1 MKKNL
6 KKITAAVICIAVALL
21 CAFSVF
27 ASEFSIISGKGSGT
41 ARVMSPSISTARW
54 SSPKKSYICENSDG
68 TLTVVDVSG
77 SAVSA
82 SVYSQSFEL
91 ISPIQVQ
98 LGFELPVF
106 GGFYSGEKYN
116 YIVFGDTNADED
128 DSKPVYKIVKYD
140 KSFNRLGGV
149 AVTGG
154 ECFTTVPFDAG
165 TVAMSESGNELVI
178 HTSRER
184 YKSSDGLNH
193 QSQLTIIVDT
203 ENMQVTN
210 SLQLFQEN
218 HVSHSFNQFALHD
231 GGARVLLDHGDA
243 YPRSVVMH
251 KQTASGYSEMNLFT
265 IPGAVG
271 ANCTGVT
278 VGGFEASENNYIAA
292 INTIDHSKAT
302 EYGSFSITGIDKDE
316 RDIVLLISAKSN
328 KDEANVRKV
337 YLTDYSGKNK
347 LGSTPYLVKMRD
359 GIFAV
364 LWEEYTYSGNS
375 ASFSSV
381 KYAVV
386 DENGSLLCDIGALTD
401 SRLSADCNPV
411 FSADR
416 IIWYIN
422 SASSRN
428 FHVLDLS
435 AEIEKITHIHTIV
448 AVEAKASTCITQGN
462 NAYYRCSGCGEC
474 FKDKNAEIST
484 TYENEKLPL
493 AGHTGG
499 NATCTKKAVC
509 AVCDKEYGEMLPH
522 TPGEWAVIKNP
533 TITENGR
540 QEKRCSE
547 CQTVIATA
555 DIPKLKTQTARD
567 SATGIAVDYPE
578 SIYNGS
584 VGVLAKSNNSAAVSS
599 IVSGIVG
606 NSKTAAYDIALTVN
620 GSETAPAGDIIIS
633 IPVPADFDPAAAEV
647 YLVNTAN
654 GTAQKINADYSA
666 GYFRFTTN
674 KTGCYVIAEKE
685 VILTVSPTTINLETT
700 DTAKLTVD
708 AGGKEVSFKSSKT
721 SVVTVDGE
729 GKIKAV
735 GAGEAEITV
744 TVNGTDV
751 SETVKVTVKRNIF
764 KEIMSAIRNFFAQIA
779 KFFSSLFN

>member
-91 ISPIQVQ
+91 ISPIQAQ
-98 LGFELPVF
+98 IGFELPVF

-210 SLQLFQEN
+210 SLKLFQEN

-302 EYGSFSITGIDKDE
+302 EYGNFSITGIDKDE

-328 KDEANVRKV
+328 TDEANVRKV

-386 DENGSLLCDIGALTD
+386 DEKGSLLCDIGALTD

-435 AEIEKITHIHTIV
+435 AEIEKITHTHTIV
-448 AVEAKASTCITQGN
+448 AVEAKASTCITPGN

-499 NATCTKKAVC
+499 
-509 AVCDKEYGEMLPH
+509 
-522 TPGEWAVIKNP
+522 EWAVIKNP

-555 DIPKLKTQTARD
+555 DIPKL
-567 SATGIAVDYPE
+567 
-578 SIYNGS
+578 N
-584 VGVLAKSNNSAAVSS
+584 LM
-599 IVSGIVG
+599 
-606 NSKTAAYDIALTVN
+606 
-620 GSETAPAGDIIIS
+620 
-633 IPVPADFDPAAAEV
+633 
-647 YLVNTAN
+647 
-654 GTAQKINADYSA
+654 
-666 GYFRFTTN
+666 
-674 KTGCYVIAEKE
+674 
-685 VILTVSPTTINLETT
+685 VSPTTINLETT

-764 KEIMSAIRNFFAQIA
+764 KEIMSAIRSFFAQIA

>member
-68 TLTVVDVSG
+68 TLTVVDVSD

-149 AVTGG
+149 AVKGG

-184 YKSSDGLNH
+184 YKSPDGLNH

-210 SLQLFQEN
+210 SLKLLQEN

-231 GGARVLLDHGDA
+231 GGTRVLLDHGDA

-251 KQTASGYSEMNLFT
+251 KQTASDYSEMNLFT

-302 EYGSFSITGIDKDE
+302 EYGNFSITGIDKDE

-328 KDEANVRKV
+328 TDEANVRKV

-386 DENGSLLCDIGALTD
+386 NEKGSLLCDIGTLTD

-448 AVEAKASTCITQGN
+448 AVEAKASTCITPGN
-462 NAYYRCSGCGEC
+462 NTYYRCSGCGEC
-474 FKDKNAEIST
+474 FKDKNAKIST

-493 AGHTGG
+493 AGHTG
-499 NATCTKKAVC
+499 
-509 AVCDKEYGEMLPH
+509 
-522 TPGEWAVIKNP
+522 GEWAVIKNP

-555 DIPKLKTQTARD
+555 DIPKL
-567 SATGIAVDYPE
+567 
-578 SIYNGS
+578 N
-584 VGVLAKSNNSAAVSS
+584 LM
-599 IVSGIVG
+599 
-606 NSKTAAYDIALTVN
+606 
-620 GSETAPAGDIIIS
+620 
-633 IPVPADFDPAAAEV
+633 
-647 YLVNTAN
+647 
-654 GTAQKINADYSA
+654 
-666 GYFRFTTN
+666 
-674 KTGCYVIAEKE
+674 
-685 VILTVSPTTINLETT
+685 VSPTTINLETT

-764 KEIMSAIRNFFAQIA
+764 KEIMSAIRSFFAQIA

>member
-27 ASEFSIISGKGSGT
+27 ASEFSIISGT

-68 TLTVVDVSG
+68 TLTVVDVSA

-82 SVYSQSFEL
+82 SVYSQRFEL

-231 GGARVLLDHGDA
+231 GGTRVLLDHGDA

-328 KDEANVRKV
+328 TDEANVRKV

-364 LWEEYTYSGNS
+364 LWEEYIYSGNS

-448 AVEAKASTCITQGN
+448 AVEAKASTCITPGN

-499 NATCTKKAVC
+499 
-509 AVCDKEYGEMLPH
+509 
-522 TPGEWAVIKNP
+522 EWAVIKNP

-555 DIPKLKTQTARD
+555 DIPKL
-567 SATGIAVDYPE
+567 
-578 SIYNGS
+578 N
-584 VGVLAKSNNSAAVSS
+584 LM
-599 IVSGIVG
+599 
-606 NSKTAAYDIALTVN
+606 
-620 GSETAPAGDIIIS
+620 
-633 IPVPADFDPAAAEV
+633 
-647 YLVNTAN
+647 
-654 GTAQKINADYSA
+654 
-666 GYFRFTTN
+666 
-674 KTGCYVIAEKE
+674 
-685 VILTVSPTTINLETT
+685 VSPTTINLETT

-764 KEIMSAIRNFFAQIA
+764 KEIMSAIRSFFAQIA

>member
-68 TLTVVDVSG
+68 TLTVVDVSD

-184 YKSSDGLNH
+184 YKSPDGLNH

-210 SLQLFQEN
+210 SLQLFQKN

-231 GGARVLLDHGDA
+231 GGTRVLLDHGDA

-328 KDEANVRKV
+328 TDEANVRKV

-435 AEIEKITHIHTIV
+435 AEIEKITHIHT
-448 AVEAKASTCITQGN
+448 
-462 NAYYRCSGCGEC
+462 
-474 FKDKNAEIST
+474 
-484 TYENEKLPL
+484 
-493 AGHTGG
+493 GG

-509 AVCDKEYGEMLPH
+509 VVCDKEYGEMLPH

-555 DIPKLKTQTARD
+555 DIPKL
-567 SATGIAVDYPE
+567 
-578 SIYNGS
+578 N
-584 VGVLAKSNNSAAVSS
+584 LM
-599 IVSGIVG
+599 
-606 NSKTAAYDIALTVN
+606 
-620 GSETAPAGDIIIS
+620 
-633 IPVPADFDPAAAEV
+633 
-647 YLVNTAN
+647 
-654 GTAQKINADYSA
+654 
-666 GYFRFTTN
+666 
-674 KTGCYVIAEKE
+674 
-685 VILTVSPTTINLETT
+685 VSPTTINLETT

-764 KEIMSAIRNFFAQIA
+764 KEIMSAIRSFFAQIA

>member
-149 AVTGG
+149 AVKGG

-218 HVSHSFNQFALHD
+218 HVSHSFNQFALYD

-243 YPRSVVMH
+243 YPRSIVMH

-302 EYGSFSITGIDKDE
+302 EYGNFSITGIDKDE

-328 KDEANVRKV
+328 TDEANVRKV

-435 AEIEKITHIHTIV
+435 AEIEKITHTHTIV
-448 AVEAKASTCITQGN
+448 AVEAKASTCITPGN

-474 FKDKNAEIST
+474 FKDENAEIST

-493 AGHTGG
+493 AGHTG
-499 NATCTKKAVC
+499 
-509 AVCDKEYGEMLPH
+509 
-522 TPGEWAVIKNP
+522 GEWAVIKNP

-555 DIPKLKTQTARD
+555 DIPKL
-567 SATGIAVDYPE
+567 
-578 SIYNGS
+578 N
-584 VGVLAKSNNSAAVSS
+584 LM
-599 IVSGIVG
+599 
-606 NSKTAAYDIALTVN
+606 
-620 GSETAPAGDIIIS
+620 
-633 IPVPADFDPAAAEV
+633 
-647 YLVNTAN
+647 
-654 GTAQKINADYSA
+654 
-666 GYFRFTTN
+666 
-674 KTGCYVIAEKE
+674 
-685 VILTVSPTTINLETT
+685 VSPTTINLETT

-764 KEIMSAIRNFFAQIA
+764 KEIMSAIRSFFAQIA
-779 KFFSSLFN
+779 KFFSSIFN